1 MAAVF
6 LRFLMKKF
14 FQPEIEQASRE
25 RIIQIQNEKLSKQI
39 RHVWEH
45 VPYYH
50 QKMVDAGVTPDDIKT
65 IDDIRKLPFLSKADL
80 RDSYPYGMLG
90 KPLRDCV
97 RIQSTSGTTG
107 KRVVAFYTQHDI
119 DLWEECCARAIVAA
133 GGSCEDVCQVAYG
146 YGLFTGGAG
155 LNGGSHKVGCLT
167 VPTSSGNTE
176 RQIMFIMD
184 LKATILCCT
193 PSYAAYL
200 GESMKELGYGPDD
213 IPLKAGIFGAE
224 PWSEEMRRSIEQT
237 LGIKAYDIYGL
248 TEISGPGVSFEC
260 SEQHGMH
267 INEDHFY
274 AEIIDPDTGE
284 PLPEGSQGELVFTCL
299 DKEAFPMIRYRTR
312 DICVLTRE
320 TCKCGRTFVRMLK
333 PQGRTDDM
341 LIIRGVN
348 VFPSQIEAVLLNQ
361 GYAPNYQI
369 VVDRVNN
376 TDTFEVLVEMTPEM
390 FTDNIGSITERQSR
404 LSAGLL
410 SMLGI
415 KAKVSLVAPK
425 TITRSEGKAV
435 RVIDKRKN

>member
-1 MAAVF
+1 ME
-6 LRFLMKKF
+6 RYY
-14 FQPEIEQASRE
+14 QPEIECAPRE
-25 RIIQIQNEKLSKQI
+25 EIVRMQNEKLVKQI
-39 RHVWEH
+39 RRVWDV
-45 VPYYH
+45 VPYYRK
-50 QKMVDAGVTPDDIKT
+50 KMQEKGVTPDDIKS
-65 IDDIRKLPFLSKADL
+65 IDDIHKLPFLSKADL
-80 RDSYPYGMLG
+80 REAYPYGLLA
-90 KPLRDCV
+90 KPLKDCV

-133 GGSCEDVCQVAYG
+133 GGTNEDVCQVSYG
-146 YGLFTGGAG
+146 YGLFTGGPG

-184 LKATILCCT
+184 LQATILCCT

-200 GESMKELGYGPDD
+200 GETMKEMGYGPDD

-224 PWSEEMRRSIEQT
+224 AWSEEMRRDIEKT

-260 SEQHGMH
+260 SEQRGMH

-284 PLPEGSQGELVFTCL
+284 VLPEGQQGELVFTCL

-320 TCKCGRTFVRMLK
+320 KCSCGRTHVRMRK

-348 VFPSQIEAVLLNQ
+348 VFPSQIETVLLNQ

-376 TDTFEVLVEMTPEM
+376 TDTLEVLVEMTPEM
-390 FTDNIGSITERQSR
+390 FTDNLGDIADRQAK
-404 LSAGLL
+404 LGAGLL

-425 TITRSEGKAV
+425 SITRSEGKAV
-435 RVIDKRKN
+435 RVIDRRKI